1 MKPDPKFIISGG
13 GTGGHIFPA
22 IAIADALKRKLP
34 QASILFVGA
43 KGRMEMEKVPAAG
56 YAIKGLWISGLQR
69 RITTQNLLFP
79 IKVISAYIKARS
91 IIRNFKP
98 DAVIGVGGYASGP
111 TLRAAI
117 SMKIPT
123 IIQEQN
129 SYPGI
134 TNKIL
139 ATGVKRICV
148 AYEGMEK
155 YFPAERIVITGNPV
169 RRDISSLDDKRD
181 EALSFF
187 GLRANIPT
195 LLVIG
200 GSLGAR
206 TINESIMHSLSMLVE
221 NGLQVIWQTGKS
233 FAEKASAAV
242 KGNSN
247 KGICTFAFITR
258 MDMAYAAADIVV
270 SRAGAIAISELCLV
284 GKPAILIPSPNVAE
298 DHQTKNAL
306 ALVKKNAALLVR
318 DSEALEELGKQ
329 ILLLANDA
337 PLKEQLSAN
346 ILQLAFPE
354 AADRIADE
362 IIGCIEP
369 TQLKNN

>member
-34 QASILFVGA
+34 QAQILFVGA

-56 YAIKGLWISGLQR
+56 YQITGLWISGLQR

-79 IKVISAYIKARS
+79 IKVISAYIKAKN
-91 IIRNFKP
+91 IIRIFRP

-134 TNKIL
+134 TNKVL
-139 ATGVKRICV
+139 APGVKKICV

-169 RRDISSLDDKRD
+169 RRDISALDAKRA
-181 EALSFF
+181 EAVSFF
-187 GLRANIPT
+187 GLQANTPT

-206 TINESIMHSLSMLVE
+206 TINESIMLSLDMLIK
-221 NGLQVIWQTGKS
+221 NGLQVIWQTGNA
-233 FAEKASAAV
+233 FAEKATEAV
-242 KGNSN
+242 AKPNSGMN
-247 KGICTFAFITR
+247 
-258 MDMAYAAADIVV
+258 
-270 SRAGAIAISELCLV
+270 
-284 GKPAILIPSPNVAE
+284 
-298 DHQTKNAL
+298 
-306 ALVKKNAALLVR
+306 VR
-318 DSEALEELGKQ
+318 D
-329 ILLLANDA
+329 D
-337 PLKEQLSAN
+337 
-346 ILQLAFPE
+346 
-354 AADRIADE
+354 
-362 IIGCIEP
+362 
-369 TQLKNN
+369 